1 MKTVLFDKI
10 LGGLLGMAIGDAMG
24 GPVEG
29 LSFLEI
35 AARHG
40 VVSGFLEYSNPPGVH
55 VQWKNEPGTVTDDTR
70 LGMLLCDCAIR
81 LGHVPTAK
89 DLARRFLEYYYRTTE
104 EFGRAWIEEY
114 ALKGVYG
121 EHKMVFGGQPT
132 NGAIMM
138 IAPVGLMDACRPDA
152 AARHA
157 FELSFAA
164 EGLARD
170 SAAMAAAAVAEA
182 CRPGSTVHSVVSA
195 VLAAPSAYRR
205 DGALFQASEFYG
217 RVGRPNEDLVERA
230 LAVVRAAPDVLSVR
244 ERLQSELIR
253 DFPNDGPETLAVA
266 IGMLAAARGDFEQ
279 SVIGAVNYGRD
290 CDSYASVAGAI
301 AGVLNGA
308 SSIPDEWVRIVE
320 KANSEIEFGRVAT
333 QIEAMILAQYHK
345 DRRYVQEIGDM
356 TEPQGTCPVGQ
367 S

>member
-29 LSFLEI
+29 LPYSEI
-35 AARHG
+35 LARHG
-40 VVSGFLEYSNPPGVH
+40 VVSGFLKYSNTPGVH
-55 VQWKNEPGTVTDDTR
+55 VQWKNEPGTITDDTR

-81 LGHVPTAK
+81 LGHMPTAR
-89 DLARRFLEYYYRTTE
+89 DLAGRFLEYYYRTSE

-138 IAPVGLMDACRPDA
+138 IAPVGLIDACRPDA

-157 FELSFAA
+157 FELSFAT

-195 VLAAPSAYRR
+195 VLAAPPAYRR

-230 LAVVRAAPDVLSVR
+230 LAVAGGAPDVLSVR
-244 ERLQSELIR
+244 EKLQSELIR
-253 DFPNDGPETLAVA
+253 DFANDGPETLAVS
-266 IGMLAAARGDFEQ
+266 IGMFVAAQGDFEQ

-301 AGVLNGA
+301 AGALNGA
-308 SSIPDEWVRIVE
+308 SSIPDEWARIVQN
-320 KANSEIEFGRVAT
+320 ANPEIEFCPVAE
-333 QIEAMILAQYHK
+333 QIEAMILARYHK